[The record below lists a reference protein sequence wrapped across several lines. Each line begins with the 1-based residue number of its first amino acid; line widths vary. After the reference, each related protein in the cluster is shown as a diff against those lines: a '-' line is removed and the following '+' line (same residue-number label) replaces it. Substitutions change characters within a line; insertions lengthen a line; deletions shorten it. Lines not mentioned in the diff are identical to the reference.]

1 MATDRYKRTRFLVVG
16 HKDCIPA
23 ELEIFLLHHGAQLQR
38 HLTSLRSAL
47 ATLRTE
53 KFDCIFVES
62 ALEDGDGLILAPTI
76 KRASP
81 RTIAIL
87 ISNENRWATSEAARQ
102 LGFDE
107 IFHRDMPGAYM
118 SDEVEALLQKLS
130 PGSRGK
136 SLIESRI
143 HLLSIR
149 EREILMD
156 IATGA
161 TTREIAM
168 KRHNSEA
175 TVKSHLTSIYRKLDV
190 RNRVEAIAALQN
202 N

>member
-1 MATDRYKRTRFLVVG
+1 MATDRYKRTRFLIVG
-16 HKDCIPA
+16 EKECLPA
-23 ELEIFLLHHGAQLQR
+23 ELALFLTHHGAQFQR
-38 HLTSLRSAL
+38 HLTSLRGAL

-53 KFDCIFVES
+53 KFDCIFVDS
-62 ALEDGDGLILAPTI
+62 ALEDGDGLILAPAI

-87 ISNENRWATSEAARQ
+87 ISQESRWATNEAARQ

-118 SDEVEALLQKLS
+118 CEEVETFLQKLS
-130 PGSRGK
+130 PGEKSK

>member
-1 MATDRYKRTRFLVVG
+1 MATDRYRRTRFLIVG
-16 HKDCIPA
+16 EKECLPV
-23 ELEIFLLHHGAQLQR
+23 ELALFLTHHGAQFQR

-53 KFDCIFVES
+53 KFDCIFVDS
-62 ALEDGDGLILAPTI
+62 TLEDGDGLILAPTI

-87 ISNENRWATSEAARQ
+87 ISYESRWATSEAARQ

-118 SDEVEALLQKLS
+118 CEEVETLLQKLP
-130 PGSRGK
+130 PGGKSK

>member
-16 HKDCIPA
+16 QRESLPQ
-23 ELEIFLLHHGAQLQR
+23 ELEALLTHHGAQLKRQV
-38 HLTSLRSAL
+38 TSLRSAL

-53 KFDCIFVES
+53 KFDCIFVDS
-62 ALEDGDGLILAPTI
+62 NLEDGDGLILAPTI
-76 KRASP
+76 KRSSP

-87 ISNENRWATSEAARQ
+87 ISHESRWATSEAARQ

-107 IFHRDMPGAYM
+107 VFLRDMPGAYM
-118 SDEVEALLQKLS
+118 CEEIETLLGKLS
-130 PGSRGK
+130 PGSK
-136 SLIESRI
+136 ATSLIESRI

-190 RNRVEAIAALQN
+190 RNRVEAIAALQKN
-202 N
+202 